1 MAISLGFGYGFNFGY
16 GITGLPEGLIW
27 SDELAVH
34 WEDENG
40 SEWTLK

>member
-1 MAISLGFGYGFNFGY
+1 MASSLGYGYGFNFSV
-16 GITGLPEGLIW
+16 GITGLPEGMIW
-27 SDELAVH
+27 SDELDAH